1 MHLKCR
7 RYLLNPPTDLLAA
20 FLAISH
26 AVRECSGVSTPTVSV
41 GITKCGVRLQG
52 NALMAAVTRETTAR
66 VGRGDYRSADKLMSP
81 TNYSRPRV

>member
-7 RYLLNPPTDLLAA
+7 RYLLNPPTERFAA

-66 VGRGDYRSADKLMSP
+66 VGRGDYRSAD
-81 TNYSRPRV
+81 NDHVAY

>member
-7 RYLLNPPTDLLAA
+7 RHLLNPPTDLLAS
-20 FLAISH
+20 FVAIAH

-41 GITKCGVRLQG
+41 GITKCGVRLPG
-52 NALMAAVTRETTAR
+52 NALMAAVKRETTTR
-66 VGRGDYRSADKLMSP
+66 VGRGDYRPADKLMSP